1 MDSAAYHHRQVVA
14 ADILHGNSGAAL
26 RRYPVELVVYP
37 AWDKRMAGTLHDIVH
52 EMARHRNLSL
62 RLLAERYSYGVAD
75 TVGKQRSDTHD
86 SSRRGGFQRAPQ
98 GRAPMTAQEEE
109 DFHGLD
115 SGDSMGVGQG
125 VLIVVAIVVFV
136 AAILYILNSWI
147 HFI

>member
-1 MDSAAYHHRQVVA
+1 MGKLTHIDDDS
-14 ADILHGNSGAAL
+14 D
-26 RRYPVELVVYP
+26 
-37 AWDKRMAGTLHDIVH
+37 
-52 EMARHRNLSL
+52 EMAAAQELIAAQRQD
-62 RLLAERYSYGVAD
+62 AEPEPAPQATPGAEAPEQD
-75 TVGKQRSDTHD
+75 AAAAQKWHDTHD

-109 DFHGLD
+109 DFHGLG

-125 VLIVVAIVVFV
+125 VLVAAAIVVFV

>member
-1 MDSAAYHHRQVVA
+1 VGKLTHIDDDS
-14 ADILHGNSGAAL
+14 D
-26 RRYPVELVVYP
+26 
-37 AWDKRMAGTLHDIVH
+37 
-52 EMARHRNLSL
+52 EMAAAQELIAAQRQD
-62 RLLAERYSYGVAD
+62 AEPEPAPQATQEAEVPEQDEWHD
-75 TVGKQRSDTHD
+75 THGPSDQKQHSDTHD
-86 SSRRGGFQRAPQ
+86 SSHRGGFQRAPQ

-109 DFHGLD
+109 DFHGLG

>member
-1 MDSAAYHHRQVVA
+1 MGKLTHIDDDS
-14 ADILHGNSGAAL
+14 D
-26 RRYPVELVVYP
+26 
-37 AWDKRMAGTLHDIVH
+37 
-52 EMARHRNLSL
+52 EMAAAQELIAAQRQDGAPEPASVPDPEPEPEPQATPG
-62 RLLAERYSYGVAD
+62 AEAPEQDAAAAQKWHD
-75 TVGKQRSDTHD
+75 THGPSDQKQRSDTHD

-109 DFHGLD
+109 DFHGLG

-125 VLIVVAIVVFV
+125 VLVAAAIVVFV

>member
-1 MDSAAYHHRQVVA
+1 MGKLTHIDDDS
-14 ADILHGNSGAAL
+14 D
-26 RRYPVELVVYP
+26 
-37 AWDKRMAGTLHDIVH
+37 
-52 EMARHRNLSL
+52 EMAAARELIAAQRQD
-62 RLLAERYSYGVAD
+62 AEPEPASVPDPEPEPEPQATPGAEAPEQDAAAAQKWHD
-75 TVGKQRSDTHD
+75 THGPSDQKQRSDTHD

-109 DFHGLD
+109 DFHGLG

-125 VLIVVAIVVFV
+125 VLVAAAIVVFV

>member
-1 MDSAAYHHRQVVA
+1 MGKLTHIDDDS
-14 ADILHGNSGAAL
+14 D
-26 RRYPVELVVYP
+26 
-37 AWDKRMAGTLHDIVH
+37 
-52 EMARHRNLSL
+52 EMAAAQELIAAQRQD
-62 RLLAERYSYGVAD
+62 AEPEPAPVPDPEPEPEPQATPGAEAPEQDAAGHD
-75 TVGKQRSDTHD
+75 THGPSDQKQCSDTHD

-109 DFHGLD
+109 DFHGLG

-125 VLIVVAIVVFV
+125 VLVAAAIVVFV

>member
-1 MDSAAYHHRQVVA
+1 MGKLTHIDDDS
-14 ADILHGNSGAAL
+14 D
-26 RRYPVELVVYP
+26 
-37 AWDKRMAGTLHDIVH
+37 
-52 EMARHRNLSL
+52 EMAAAQELIAAQRQD
-62 RLLAERYSYGVAD
+62 AEPEPASVPDPEPEPEPQATPGAEAPEQDAAAAQKWHD
-75 TVGKQRSDTHD
+75 THGPSDQKQRSDTHD

-109 DFHGLD
+109 DFHGLG

-125 VLIVVAIVVFV
+125 ALIVVAIVVFV

>member
-1 MDSAAYHHRQVVA
+1 MGKLTHIDDDS
-14 ADILHGNSGAAL
+14 D
-26 RRYPVELVVYP
+26 
-37 AWDKRMAGTLHDIVH
+37 
-52 EMARHRNLSL
+52 EMAAAQELIATQRQD
-62 RLLAERYSYGVAD
+62 AEPEPAPVPDPEPEPESQATPGAEAPEQDAAAAQKWHD
-75 TVGKQRSDTHD
+75 THGPSDQKQRSDTHD

-109 DFHGLD
+109 DFHGLG

-125 VLIVVAIVVFV
+125 VLVAAAIVVFV

>member
-1 MDSAAYHHRQVVA
+1 MGKLTHIDDDS
-14 ADILHGNSGAAL
+14 D
-26 RRYPVELVVYP
+26 
-37 AWDKRMAGTLHDIVH
+37 
-52 EMARHRNLSL
+52 EMAAAQELIAAQRQD
-62 RLLAERYSYGVAD
+62 AEPEPAPAPDPEPEPEPQATPGAEAPEQDAAAAQKWHD
-75 TVGKQRSDTHD
+75 THGPSNQKQRSDTHD

-109 DFHGLD
+109 DFHGLG

-125 VLIVVAIVVFV
+125 VLVAAAIVVFV